1 MASPKTR
8 LDKVVQLRE
17 RVEDDALV
25 GFARARASLEV
36 AREELAGAVR
46 ASHADSRAA
55 GPVELFLVDEHAH
68 RRALLAVRAAESALH
83 QATRGELTARDGWL
97 AARQEADAV
106 RQARE
111 RRVVELLGEASRR
124 ERRDADEVATLRF
137 NVAR

>member
-25 GFARARASLEV
+25 SFARARASLED
-36 AREELAGAVR
+36 ARQELAGAVR
-46 ASHADSRAA
+46 ASRTDARAA
-55 GPVELFLVDEHAH
+55 GPVELFLLDEHAH
-68 RRALLAVRAAESALH
+68 RRALQAVRAAESALQ

-111 RRVVELLGEASRR
+111 RRVAELLGEASRR

>member
-25 GFARARASLEV
+25 SFARARASLED
-36 AREELAGAVR
+36 ARQELAGAVCASR
-46 ASHADSRAA
+46 ADARAA
-55 GPVELFLVDEHAH
+55 GPVELFLLDEHAH
-68 RRALLAVRAAESALH
+68 RRALQAVRAAETALQ

-111 RRVVELLGEASRR
+111 RRVAELLGEAARR